1 MCHCVDANCPL
12 REASSQR
19 IPKLTVKVRHST
31 AQQRNTFLI
40 SAALISTSPGIQW
53 LICQWWGREPHTVDV
68 DDSVYI
74 YSGGERKEWDGRRL
88 KYKKVLQCNILYS
101 ISSLDPSIINTWRI
115 GDWVTSHSF
124 SLLSQNLMKHKLC
137 IFCFRPESTAC
148 TSCRRHYLA
157 SRGRKMHSS
166 ERADISLKHHS
177 YARVHVLC

>member
-1 MCHCVDANCPL
+1 MLTAHSERPAARGSP
-12 REASSQR
+12 SSPWR
-19 IPKLTVKVRHST
+19 YGT
-31 AQQRNTFLI
+31 AQHSNATHSSYLLHSLARLQE
-40 SAALISTSPGIQW
+40 SS
-53 LICQWWGREPHTVDV
+53 
-68 DDSVYI
+68 DSSVNGGEGSRILLMWMTAYI